1 MLKRIE
7 ELLNAEE
14 SFSIETTLATK
25 SYVNLVKRA
34 HEKGYVVHILFF
46 WLDSVELAK
55 MRVADRVANGGHN
68 IPTDVI
74 ERRYYLGIRNLFR
87 LFMNEVDVWVLYD
100 NSYNKGERI
109 AFGGKNI
116 QTKIKDEIKFNK
128 NKESMSEAYIED
140 FLQKVESGLQEA
152 QQHMLEE
159 KALHNNSVVVSDGKG
174 CVLEIPAKKILA
186 QSHS

>member
-1 MLKRIE
+1 M
-7 ELLNAEE
+7 
-14 SFSIETTLATK
+14 
-25 SYVNLVKRA
+25 
-34 HEKGYVVHILFF
+34 FF

-87 LFMNEVDVWVLYD
+87 LFMNEVDVWALYD

-128 NKESMSEAYIED
+128 IKN
-140 FLQKVESGLQEA
+140 L
-152 QQHMLEE
+152 
-159 KALHNNSVVVSDGKG
+159 
-174 CVLEIPAKKILA
+174 
-186 QSHS
+186 

>member
-1 MLKRIE
+1 M
-7 ELLNAEE
+7 
-14 SFSIETTLATK
+14 
-25 SYVNLVKRA
+25 
-34 HEKGYVVHILFF
+34 FF

-100 NSYNKGERI
+100 NSYNKGELI

-116 QTKIKDEIKFNK
+116 QTKIKGEIKFNK
-128 NKESMSEAYIED
+128 IKSDRFQSPVADGVYI
-140 FLQKVESGLQEA
+140 KR
-152 QQHMLEE
+152 
-159 KALHNNSVVVSDGKG
+159 
-174 CVLEIPAKKILA
+174 I
-186 QSHS
+186 

>member
-87 LFMNEVDVWVLYD
+87 LFMNEVDVWALYD
-100 NSYNKGERI
+100 NSYNKGERN

-128 NKESMSEAYIED
+128 IKN
-140 FLQKVESGLQEA
+140 L
-152 QQHMLEE
+152 
-159 KALHNNSVVVSDGKG
+159 
-174 CVLEIPAKKILA
+174 
-186 QSHS
+186 